1 LRQQAILAVLL
12 VTDEVDCS
20 MNPAWDEEVASL
32 QLPEANRLFWENP
45 AGNPTSSICWNAGVT
60 CAGNAS
66 GYDSC
71 DPVDKGVGA
80 PDQLP
85 QDNNP
90 TSGGTW
96 PTQIIVNPANPGTNA
111 VLFPVSKYVAQL
123 QGFEDVKKEFNP
135 SQEVIFGLIAGV
147 PTDYATNPGSEIQY
161 ADATDQTVQND
172 FGIGYG
178 CTSTV
183 ANAVPPVRMRAVAE
197 AFEIDAKRNIYSICS
212 TDFGPALEAVADAI
226 RQQVKP
232 ACFPQCVE
240 DTDPSTP
247 ALDPSCKVF
256 QKIPS
261 EEKVEV
267 PECDGTALPP
277 GEAVCY
283 YYLTETDADFAADCV
298 QKSYN
303 LEFKIE
309 RDPTIPVPAG
319 TSITADCQLSDLP
332 TVDCPGF
339 QG

>member
-1 LRQQAILAVLL
+1 LAVL
-12 VTDEVDCS
+12 VVSDEVDCS
-20 MNPAWDEEVASL
+20 MNPEWDEEVASL
-32 QLPEANRLFWENP
+32 QVPEANRLFWENP

-60 CAGNAS
+60 CVGDPTS
-66 GYDSC
+66 YTSC

-85 QDNNP
+85 VGNNP
-90 TSGGTW
+90 LSGGTW
-96 PTQIIVNPANPGTNA
+96 PTEIINNPANPGTNA
-111 VLFPVSKYVAQL
+111 VLFPVSKYVSQL
-123 QGFEDVKKEFNP
+123 QGFEDVKKSFNP
-135 SQEVIFGLIAGV
+135 AQEVIFGLIAGV
-147 PTDYATNPGSEIQY
+147 PLDYATNPGTAIQY
-161 ADATDQTVQND
+161 SDATDPTVQND

-178 CTSTV
+178 CSSTV

-197 AFEIDAKRNIYSICS
+197 AFEIDGDRNIYSICS
-212 TDFGPALEAVADAI
+212 QDFGPALEAVASAI
-226 RQQVKP
+226 RAQVKP

-256 QKIPS
+256 QTVPGEAKL
-261 EEKVEV
+261 EV
-267 PECDGTALPP
+267 AECDGTALPN

-283 YYLTETDADFAADCV
+283 YILTESDPDFAMECSDR
-298 QKSYN
+298 SYN